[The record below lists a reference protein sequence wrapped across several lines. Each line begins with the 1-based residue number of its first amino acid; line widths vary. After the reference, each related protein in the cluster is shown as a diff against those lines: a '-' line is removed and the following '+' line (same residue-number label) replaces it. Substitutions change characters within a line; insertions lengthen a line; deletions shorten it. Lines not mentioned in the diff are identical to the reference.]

1 MRFFRTCF
9 AGAGLA
15 WALAAL
21 PGSVGAQ
28 WDLADEGF
36 FPAQAGPNRG
46 KLGFQLIIEGMKS
59 VMTPVIEGI
68 ASE

>member
-1 MRFFRTCF
+1 
-9 AGAGLA
+9 
-15 WALAAL
+15 
-21 PGSVGAQ
+21 VGAQ

-36 FPAQAGPNRG
+36 FLAQAGANRG